1 MKNLFDIK
9 DNVTV
14 ITGGTGVLGR
24 TIAKYL
30 ALNGAKVIILGRKE
44 DVGQAIVDD
53 IKNDGGQCEFM
64 KTDVMD
70 EACVQKNCDD
80 IIANFVRIDTLL
92 NAAGGNM
99 PGATI
104 GPDKTFFDLDA
115 SQFSKVL
122 ELNLTGTVIPT
133 QIFLKPMVKQ
143 GKGSIINFSSMAAFR
158 PMTRVCGYAAAKAG
172 ISNFT
177 QYMAT
182 ECAKK
187 FGEGIRVNAI
197 APGFFIT
204 EQNRSLLTNPDGTYT
219 QRGQDVI
226 RQTPFGR
233 MGEPEELC
241 GTIHYLM
248 SDASKFVTGTV
259 AVVDGDKISVR
270 DYEEA
275 KERNVGGRNNLTS
288 DQTYEISNSTL
299 EQMIKDNIMGKE
311 YEAAGFGVTTDE
323 LMDQLTGEKPHQWA
337 IQNFGDG
344 NGNVDKQR
352 VNDYIQN
359 LSTMP
364 AEYYNQWVEIEKY
377 LKKDRLEQKFN
388 MDIRS
393 RFMGEIFRE

>member
-1 MKNLFDIK
+1 MKNLFDING
-9 DNVTV
+9 NVTV

-44 DVGQAIVDD
+44 EVGKEIVDE
-53 IKNDGGQCEFM
+53 IAKEGGSCEFM
-64 KTDVMD
+64 KTDVMNA
-70 EACVQKNCDD
+70 EAVQKNCDD
-80 IIANFVRIDTLL
+80 IVAKYGRIDTLL

-104 GPDKTFFDLDA
+104 APDKTFFDLDA
-115 SQFSKVL
+115 QQFSRVL

-177 QYMAT
+177 AYMAT

-233 MGEPEELC
+233 MGDPEELC

-259 AVVDGDKISVR
+259 AVVDG
-270 DYEEA
+270 
-275 KERNVGGRNNLTS
+275 GF
-288 DQTYEISNSTL
+288 
-299 EQMIKDNIMGKE
+299 NIFAM
-311 YEAAGFGVTTDE
+311 
-323 LMDQLTGEKPHQWA
+323 
-337 IQNFGDG
+337 
-344 NGNVDKQR
+344 
-352 VNDYIQN
+352 
-359 LSTMP
+359 
-364 AEYYNQWVEIEKY
+364 
-377 LKKDRLEQKFN
+377 
-388 MDIRS
+388 
-393 RFMGEIFRE
+393 

>member
-1 MKNLFDIK
+1 MNNLFNIK

-24 TIAKYL
+24 AIAKYL
-30 ALNGAKVIILGRKE
+30 ALEGAKVIILGRKE
-44 DVGQAIVDD
+44 EVGNAIVEE
-53 IKNDGGQCEFM
+53 ITKEGGCCEFM

-70 EACVQKNCDD
+70 KAVVQKNCDD
-80 IIANFVRIDTLL
+80 IIAKYGRIDTLL

-104 GPDKTFFDLDA
+104 TPDQTFFDLQ
-115 SQFSKVL
+115 SEQFEKVL
-122 ELNLTGTVIPT
+122 NLNLTGTVIPT
-133 QIFLKPMVKQ
+133 QIFLKPMVAQ

-177 QYMAT
+177 AYMAT

-187 FGEGIRVNAI
+187 YGEGIRVNAI

-233 MGEPEELC
+233 MGDPDELC
-241 GTIHYLM
+241 GTVHYLM

-259 AVVDGDKISVR
+259 AVVDG
-270 DYEEA
+270 
-275 KERNVGGRNNLTS
+275 
-288 DQTYEISNSTL
+288 
-299 EQMIKDNIMGKE
+299 
-311 YEAAGFGVTTDE
+311 GFNTFA
-323 LMDQLTGEKPHQWA
+323 M
-337 IQNFGDG
+337 
-344 NGNVDKQR
+344 
-352 VNDYIQN
+352 
-359 LSTMP
+359 
-364 AEYYNQWVEIEKY
+364 
-377 LKKDRLEQKFN
+377 
-388 MDIRS
+388 
-393 RFMGEIFRE
+393 

>member
-1 MKNLFDIK
+1 MKDLFNIK

-14 ITGGTGVLGR
+14 ITGGTGILGR
-24 TIAKYL
+24 SIAEYL
-30 ALNGAKVIILGRKE
+30 ALRGAIVVILGRKE
-44 DVGQAIVDD
+44 EVGQQIVSD
-53 IKNDGGQCEFM
+53 ICAKGGRCEFM
-64 KTDVMD
+64 KTDVMVA
-70 EACVQKNCDD
+70 ETVQKNCDD
-80 IIANFVRIDTLL
+80 IVEKYGRIDTLL

-104 GPDKTFFDLDA
+104 APDKTFFDLDA
-115 SQFSKVL
+115 AQFSRVL

-177 QYMAT
+177 AYMAT

-204 EQNRSLLTNPDGTYT
+204 EQNRSLLTNPDGSYT

-233 MGEPEELC
+233 MGDPDELC

-259 AVVDGDKISVR
+259 AVVDG
-270 DYEEA
+270 
-275 KERNVGGRNNLTS
+275 
-288 DQTYEISNSTL
+288 
-299 EQMIKDNIMGKE
+299 
-311 YEAAGFGVTTDE
+311 GFNAFA
-323 LMDQLTGEKPHQWA
+323 M
-337 IQNFGDG
+337 
-344 NGNVDKQR
+344 
-352 VNDYIQN
+352 
-359 LSTMP
+359 
-364 AEYYNQWVEIEKY
+364 
-377 LKKDRLEQKFN
+377 
-388 MDIRS
+388 
-393 RFMGEIFRE
+393 